1 MSYTMTA
8 LADNKSMLQ
17 HSYNKPA
24 ISFESQLQRLKN
36 KGLIIQDDEH
46 ALCLLK
52 HVNYYRLKDYAF
64 PHLDRNG
71 VFLPETDLAETISL
85 YEFDRALR
93 LLIFEAIELFE
104 IHFRLAIAYHLGI
117 KYGPFAHEQ
126 IQNFA
131 SNKETIH
138 AKFICRLG
146 MEASRTKTRLIQN
159 YRMKYTDYPSLPIW
173 IAVEMMS
180 FGTLSMLFG
189 MLQPE
194 DKKAIAKNWDT
205 NFEALASWARS
216 LTMIRNIC
224 AHYGRLWNSVE
235 ELNIRPRLLN
245 KDKKVGIKNDNIY
258 FIIYLLRRLTNKNP
272 LAGSW
277 AQRTFLFL
285 SRNEGRLS
293 LPEKWKTHPLWIGM
307 AEQ

>member
-1 MSYTMTA
+1 
-8 LADNKSMLQ
+8 MLQ

-52 HVNYYRLKDYAF
+52 YVNYCRLKDYVF
-64 PHLDRNG
+64 PYLDG
-71 VFLPETDLAETISL
+71 SGIFLSETDLAEIISL

-104 IHFRLAIAYHLGI
+104 IHFRIAIAYHLGI
-117 KYGPFAHEQ
+117 KYGPFVHEQ

-146 MEASRTKTRLIQN
+146 IEASRTKTRLIQN

-277 AQRTFLFL
+277 SQRTFLFL
-285 SRNEGRLS
+285 SRNEGSLS
-293 LPEKWKTHPLWIGM
+293 LPEQWKTHPLWIGM

>member
-1 MSYTMTA
+1 
-8 LADNKSMLQ
+8 
-17 HSYNKPA
+17 
-24 ISFESQLQRLKN
+24 
-36 KGLIIQDDEH
+36 
-46 ALCLLK
+46 
-52 HVNYYRLKDYAF
+52 
-64 PHLDRNG
+64 
-71 VFLPETDLAETISL
+71 
-85 YEFDRALR
+85 
-93 LLIFEAIELFE
+93 
-104 IHFRLAIAYHLGI
+104 
-117 KYGPFAHEQ
+117 
-126 IQNFA
+126 
-131 SNKETIH
+131 
-138 AKFICRLG
+138 
-146 MEASRTKTRLIQN
+146 
-159 YRMKYTDYPSLPIW
+159 
-173 IAVEMMS
+173 
-180 FGTLSMLFG
+180 MLFG

-293 LPEKWKTHPLWIGM
+293 LPEQWKTHPLWIGM